1 MSGQE
6 RNISRVPPDAS
17 NTREKLLD
25 AAARAFAEDGVF
37 NASLI
42 EITRKAGQRNRG
54 ALHYHF
60 GSRNGV
66 LCAVIDRHA
75 PFLARREGELLE
87 IASRAPEN
95 DVAVVIEAI
104 VRPAAELAESGWR
117 GRCCLL
123 IVAELAGED
132 PAQYSNE
139 LQDVLAR
146 TGGNEVYALLAARMA
161 DVSDDVRIERFA
173 LITTFILRAVADRA
187 RLLGRRGRK
196 GRPQLEY
203 EAFVRNL
210 VAMAAAAMSTPGSCL
225 T

>member
-1 MSGQE
+1 MAVRRRRAHLVRYRRGAE
-6 RNISRVPPDAS
+6 HNIACVPPDAS
-17 NTREKLLD
+17 DTREKLLD

-60 GSRNGV
+60 GSRDGV

-87 IASRAPEN
+87 IASHRPKN
-95 DVAVVIEAI
+95 DVAAVIEAI

-123 IVAELAGED
+123 VIAGLGGGE
-132 PAQYSNE
+132 PPPHRAQ
-139 LQDVLAR
+139 
-146 TGGNEVYALLAARMA
+146 
-161 DVSDDVRIERFA
+161 IP
-173 LITTFILRAVADRA
+173 A
-187 RLLGRRGRK
+187 RL
-196 GRPQLEY
+196 
-203 EAFVRNL
+203 
-210 VAMAAAAMSTPGSCL
+210 C
-225 T
+225 